1 MDNSHVI
8 TLYYGYQES
17 TEGRNHAFVV
27 EDAADMP
34 ETSRIPYELAE
45 LLGTIPEDRDFNW
58 DTLSVEIPEA
68 TVIKL
73 RQEGM
78 QLAAEAARQPRKTY
92 TLDHFRA
99 KTNEKRLTATGWV
112 TAERIAQCINYSSI
126 LTSLIKTAGRLVDSY
141 ASDLFIT
148 WNAMIKELDMACANG
163 LNPETDSVMF
173 RRSYLYGFREM
184 GVDDSK
190 AVLAWYNDAEG
201 NRGHFREIWRLDVNI
216 GSTGNIRAELYEV
229 NKTV

>member
-1 MDNSHVI
+1 MGNSHAI
-8 TLYYGYQES
+8 NLYYGYLERS
-17 TEGRNHAFVV
+17 DGINHAFVV
-27 EDAADMP
+27 EDAADML
-34 ETSRIPYELAE
+34 ETSRIPFELAE

-58 DTLSVEIPEA
+58 DTLPVEIPEA
-68 TVIKL
+68 AIMKL

-148 WNAMIKELDMACANG
+148 WSAMMKELDMACANG
-163 LNPETDSVMF
+163 LNPETDSVTF

-184 GVDDSK
+184 GIDDGK
-190 AVLAWYNDAEG
+190 TVLAWYNDAGG
-201 NRGHFREIWRLDVNI
+201 NWGHFREIWRLDINI
-216 GSTGNIRAELYEV
+216 DSTGSIRAELYQV